1 MPLLLPAGSAEEFM
15 VLGPTEPLVAVLG
28 GDVELPCRTAPA
40 RSAENMQLR
49 WFRSKFSEAVLI
61 YEDGREQPEELMA
74 QYAGRTS
81 LVTELLGQGQAA
93 VLIRDVQASDD
104 GSYSCFFREGEFY
117 EEASLELKVAGVGS
131 APRVRITGPEEDG
144 VRVECAASGWFP
156 KPQVHWRG
164 GGGAQF
170 PAFSEAH
177 AQDARGLFSVEAA
190 LVVRDRSVG
199 NVTCSL
205 HNPILGQEKAVAI
218 FIPEPFFPQAPL
230 WKVTFWVSLAAL
242 GLLLL
247 GAGYCAHREHS
258 RRLRAL
264 RDRETLLRAKEE
276 DLRAKEAAL
285 RATEGQAQGGASPR
299 GDQGDPE
306 RALQARG
313 LQWDLRLERLSRPL
327 SLLSGMA
334 AHAVLTLFQGN
345 CRTSSDGG
353 GACTWLPGGRPSCM
367 QIGGRRSSRP
377 VRPVTLD
384 PGSADPSLVVSQE
397 RRRVTLKE
405 TCEDSG
411 GSGSVLGLE
420 GITAGRCHWE
430 VEVPDGDR
438 SEWVLGVCREDVK
451 RTGWYVESPEK
462 GFWVVGQFED
472 GFCPCPKDGTPLPL
486 RQLPRRVGVFLD
498 YSEGDVSFYDMTEG
512 SHIFSFPRASF
523 SGTLFPYFRLKSGV
537 GSLTICPMAGVSEG
551 LPVPHNNSPCE
562 EPLSPPGSSA
572 DGAESP
578 LLPGNEAA
586 APRHCP

>member
-1 MPLLLPAGSAEEFM
+1 
-15 VLGPTEPLVAVLG
+15 
-28 GDVELPCRTAPA
+28 
-40 RSAENMQLR
+40 MQLR

-61 YEDGREQPEELMA
+61 YEDRGEQPEELMA

-104 GSYSCFFREGEFY
+104 GPYSCFFREGEFY

-170 PAFSEAH
+170 RAFSEAH

-218 FIPEPFFPQAPL
+218 FIPEPFFPKAPL
-230 WKVTFWVSLAAL
+230 WKLAFWVSLAAL

-258 RRLRAL
+258 TRLRA
-264 RDRETLLRAKEE
+264 RSDRETLLRAKEE
-276 DLRAKEAAL
+276 DRRAKEAAL
-285 RATEGQAQGGASPR
+285 TATDELQAQLDWR
-299 GDQGDPE
+299 QE
-306 RALQARG
+306 KFQACDG
-313 LQWDLRLERLSRPL
+313 PL
-327 SLLSGMA
+327 SAG
-334 AHAVLTLFQGN
+334 
-345 CRTSSDGG
+345 
-353 GACTWLPGGRPSCM
+353 
-367 QIGGRRSSRP
+367 
-377 VRPVTLD
+377 PVTLD
-384 PGSADPSLVVSQE
+384 PGSADSSLVVSHE

-411 GSGSVLGLE
+411 SSSSVLGLE

-430 VEVPDGDR
+430 VEVPDGEG

-451 RTGWYVESPEK
+451 RTGWYTESLEK
-462 GFWVVGQFED
+462 GFWVVGKFEA
-472 GFCPCPKDGTPLPL
+472 GFCPCTKDVTPLTL

-498 YSEGDVSFYDMTEG
+498 YSKGDVSFYNMTDG

-537 GSLTICPMAGVSEG
+537 GSLTICPMVGAPAG
-551 LPVPHNNSPCE
+551 LPVPLNNSPCE

-578 LLPGNEAA
+578 LLPRKGEAP
-586 APRHCP
+586 PRHCP